1 MTDGV
6 DIDLY
11 ADVDHEF
18 AQEDGHFNTGN
29 VDLYDDML
37 QPTNRSSST
46 SHSNGLNNIS
56 HINAKQISNMKYNY
70 QGKKVSIYVGN
81 LTWWTT
87 DQDLQD
93 AINALGVSD
102 LIEIK
107 FYENRANGQSKGFA
121 VVHLGS
127 ESSSRVIM
135 EKLPSKELHGQSP
148 VVTPCN
154 RHSLNQFEQQ
164 SKAQSGNNGNQSSQK
179 PPSSAP
185 SDHPQPALT
194 AFNPSHPPPVT
205 SLAPAVSIAISNI
218 PPPVSSVPPPSRII
232 LPFPPPVS
240 GAAVRPPT
248 LLLPP
253 SGPPP
258 AGLPPPGLPLPRGMP
273 PPRIG
278 VIPGFPGPPPPGLPL
293 MRGPSGTLVDTRI
306 PPPRPLVP
314 PISPSQPP
322 PGLRPPPLG
331 PPPLGLPPPP
341 VPITSLPPPTDL
353 PGSQASDSYRSGDRS
368 QSPPLSEGEV
378 EEIMNRNRAVSSS
391 AISRAVSDASAGDYG
406 SAIETLVTAIS
417 LIKQSKVAT
426 DERAKVLIG
435 SLQDCLHGIEEKSFG
450 SGSVRKR
457 DRSRDREE
465 RSRHRE
471 SKSRRRDR
479 DRDRDR
485 DRSRS
490 RDRYDERD
498 YRERS
503 RDRDSGGYSRHSD
516 RDRERHRR

>member
-18 AQEDGHFNTGN
+18 AQDDGHYTGGN

-37 QPTNRSSST
+37 QPSMRSSHTNGIHSG
-46 SHSNGLNNIS
+46 SHLKDKLLGGM
-56 HINAKQISNMKYNY
+56 QYNY

-93 AINALGVSD
+93 AISALGVTD

-127 ESSSRVIM
+127 ETSSRAIM
-135 EKLPSKELHGQSP
+135 EKLPAKELHGQAP

-164 SKAQSGNNGNQSSQK
+164 SKAQTGGQSPQK
-179 PPSSAP
+179 APSPPPQSATRPTPVVSAP
-185 SDHPQPALT
+185 PTQVAPPLGSRLV
-194 AFNPSHPPPVT
+194 PPPVANHAG
-205 SLAPAVSIAISNI
+205 LLG
-218 PPPVSSVPPPSRII
+218 PPPQRLV
-232 LPFPPPVS
+232 LPFPPPLDPTRAPLLAPPVS
-240 GAAVRPPT
+240 V
-248 LLLPP
+248 
-253 SGPPP
+253 S
-258 AGLPPPGLPLPRGMP
+258 LPPPGMP
-273 PPRIG
+273 PPSLPMG
-278 VIPGFPGPPPPGLPL
+278 VPPMPLIRGPGGLIIDPRVPPP
-293 MRGPSGTLVDTRI
+293 V
-306 PPPRPLVP
+306 RPMMP
-314 PISPSQPP
+314 PISPNHPP
-322 PGLRPPPLG
+322 PGMRIPQIGGLPMG
-331 PPPLGLPPPP
+331 PPPMTLPPP
-341 VPITSLPPPTDL
+341 VAINAMMPPPTAEPPVAQVD
-353 PGSQASDSYRSGDRS
+353 YRSSERS
-368 QSPPLSEGEV
+368 QSPALSETEV

-391 AISRAVSDASAGDYG
+391 AISRAVQDASNSDYG

-417 LIKQSKVAT
+417 LIKQSKVAS

-450 SGSVRKR
+450 SGSTRKR
-457 DRSRDREE
+457 DRSRDRDREE

-471 SKSRRRDR
+471 SKSRRRER
-479 DRDRDR
+479 ERDRDR

-490 RDRYDERD
+490 RDRYEDRE

-503 RDRDSGGYSRHSD
+503 RDRDGGSYSRHSD
-516 RDRERHRR
+516 RHRR